1 MFKVLLKKQLAEVFK
16 GYFYDAKRNRMRS
29 ALAIA
34 GWFLLFVVI
43 VFGVLGGMF
52 AGLSLSLCGDMAA
65 AGAGWLYFAI
75 MAGLAILMGVFGSV
89 FNSYSSLYLARDNDL
104 LFSLPIPAG
113 TILASR
119 LASLFLLGTIYASVV
134 LVPALVVYR
143 AVVDAGLAV
152 VVGGIA
158 LLAIV
163 SVVVLCLSCLVGWA
177 VAKVSLRLENKSF
190 VAVLITL
197 AFVGLYY
204 FAYFQ
209 AEAAVKD
216 MLANAVQYGTTVQDA
231 VPWLYAFGGVGT
243 GDLRAAAL
251 FLVIAAALL
260 VVTVRLMA
268 HGYLTTATATGKA
281 KQARYVEKTARQ
293 RSQFWALVS
302 KELAKFVSS
311 PSYMLNSGL
320 GIVFTLAAGAAVLL
334 NADVLNQVVAEV
346 WGADPTQACVLFCG
360 VLCLLAASNDIA
372 APSVSL
378 EGKSIWML
386 QSLPLTPRCVLR
398 AKAAVH
404 FMLTVVPLTFAVAC
418 VAAVV
423 DLPAGPKALMCVVP
437 FAYAAF
443 TCMAASSLGVKMAN
457 LSWTDEVVPI
467 KHGGA
472 AVIAMFGGWV
482 VAALLVVVYFAFEG
496 AFDASL
502 YLATSGAVFL
512 AAAMGLFRWL
522 STAGGHAFVA
532 L

>member
-1 MFKVLLKKQLAEVFK
+1 MFGVLLRKQLAEVFK

-29 ALAIA
+29 PAAIA
-34 GWFLLFVVI
+34 GWFLFFAVV

-52 AGLSLSLCGDMAA
+52 AWLSLSLCAGLAA

-75 MAGLAILMGVFGSV
+75 MAGLAVLMGVFGGV
-89 FNSYSSLYLARDNDL
+89 FNSYASLYLARDNDL
-104 LFSLPIPAG
+104 LFSLPIPAR

-119 LASLFLLGTIYASVV
+119 LASLLLLGTVYAAVV
-134 LVPALVVYR
+134 LVPALAVYW
-143 AVVDAGLAV
+143 AVVDVNATV

-158 LLAIV
+158 LLVIV

-177 VAKVSLRLENKSF
+177 VARVSLKLKNKSF
-190 VAVLITL
+190 VTVAITL

-216 MLANAVQYGTTVQDA
+216 MLVNATLYGTSVQDA
-231 VPWLYAFGGVGT
+231 VSWLYAFGSIGAGN
-243 GDLRAAAL
+243 LRAAGVFLAL
-251 FLVIAAALL
+251 AIALL
-260 VVTVRLMA
+260 VLTWRLMSR
-268 HGYLTTATATGKA
+268 GYLKTATATGKV
-281 KQARYVEKTARQ
+281 KQVRYVEGTAWQ
-293 RSQFWALVS
+293 RSQFWALVG
-302 KELAKFVSS
+302 KELARFTSS

-320 GIVFTLAAGAAVLL
+320 GIVFMLAAGVAALL
-334 NADVLNQVVAEV
+334 NAETLNQVVAEV
-346 WGADPTQACVLFCG
+346 WGADPAQACVLFCG

-378 EGKSIWML
+378 EGKNIWML

-404 FMLTVVPLTFAVAC
+404 FLLTVVPLAFAVAC
-418 VAAVV
+418 IAAVV
-423 DLPAGPKALMCVVP
+423 ELPAVPKALMCMVP

-443 TCMAASSLGVKMAN
+443 TAMAASSLGVVMAN
-457 LSWTDEVVPI
+457 LSWTDEAVPI

-472 AVIAMFGGWV
+472 AVISMFGGWA
-482 VAALLVVVYFAFEG
+482 VAALPVVAYFAFEG

-502 YLATSGAVFL
+502 YLAACAAFFL
-512 AAAMGLFRWL
+512 AATMGLFRWL
-522 STAGGHAFVA
+522 STAGGRAFAA

>member
-1 MFKVLLKKQLAEVFK
+1 MFRVLLKKQLAEVFK

-29 ALAIA
+29 KLAIA
-34 GWFLLFVVI
+34 GWFLFFVVV

-52 AGLSLSLCGDMAA
+52 AGLSLSLCAGMAA

-75 MAGLAILMGVFGSV
+75 MAGLAVLMGVFGGV
-89 FNSYSSLYLARDNDL
+89 LNSYSSLYLARDNDL

-119 LASLFLLGTIYASVV
+119 LASLFLLGTVYASVV
-134 LVPALVVYR
+134 LVPALVVYW
-143 AVVDAGLAV
+143 AVVDVSAAV
-152 VVGGIA
+152 VAGGIA

-177 VAKVSLRLENKSF
+177 VAKVSLKLKNKSI
-190 VAVLITL
+190 VTVLITL

-209 AEAAVKD
+209 AETAVKD
-216 MLANAVQYGTTVQDA
+216 LLVNATLYGTSVQDA
-231 VPWLYAFGGVGT
+231 VPWLYAFGNIGT
-243 GDLRAAAL
+243 GDLRAAFMFLAL
-251 FLVIAAALL
+251 ATALL
-260 VVTVRLMA
+260 AVTVRLMA
-268 HGYLTTATATGKA
+268 RGYLAAATAAGKV

-293 RSQFWALVS
+293 RSQFWALVG
-302 KELAKFVSS
+302 KELARFASS
-311 PSYMLNSGL
+311 PTYMLNSGL
-320 GIVFTLAAGAAVLL
+320 GIVFMLAAGVAALL

-346 WGADPTQACVLFCG
+346 WDADPAQTCVLFCG

-378 EGKSIWML
+378 EGGNIYLL
-386 QSLPLTPRCVLR
+386 QSLPLTSRCVLR

-404 FMLTVVPLTFAVAC
+404 FILTVVPLAFAVAC
-418 VAAVV
+418 IAAVV
-423 DLPAGPKALMCVVP
+423 DLPAEPKALMCVVP

-443 TCMAASSLGVKMAN
+443 TTMAASSLGVRMAN
-457 LSWTDEVVPI
+457 LSWTDEIVPI

-472 AVIAMFGGWV
+472 AVLSMIGGWT
-482 VAALLVVVYFAFEG
+482 VAVLLVVVYFAFEG
-496 AFDASL
+496 AFDATL
-502 YLATSGAVFL
+502 YLASSAALFL
-512 AAAMGLFRWL
+512 AAAVGLFRWL
-522 STAGGHAFVA
+522 STAGGRAFAA

>member
-16 GYFYDAKRNRMRS
+16 GYFYDAKRNRMRLK
-29 ALAIA
+29 LAVA
-34 GWFLLFVVI
+34 GWFLFFAVV

-52 AGLSLSLCGDMAA
+52 AGLSLSLCAGMAA
-65 AGAGWLYFAI
+65 AGASWLYFTI
-75 MAGLAILMGVFGSV
+75 MAGLAILIGVLGGVFS
-89 FNSYSSLYLARDNDL
+89 SYASLYLAHDNDL
-104 LFSLPIPAG
+104 LFSLPISAG

-119 LASLFLLGTIYASVV
+119 LASLFILGTMYASVV
-134 LVPALVVYR
+134 LAPALVVYW
-143 AVVDAGLAV
+143 AVVDVNAV
-152 VVGGIA
+152 AVAGGIA

-163 SVVVLCLSCLVGWA
+163 SIAVLSLSCLVGWA
-177 VAKVSLRLENKSF
+177 VAKVSLKLKSKSI
-190 VAVLITL
+190 VTVLITL

-216 MLANAVQYGTTVQDA
+216 MLASAVLYGTSLQDA
-231 VPWLYAFGGVGT
+231 VPWLYALGCIGA

-260 VVTVRLMA
+260 VITVRLMA
-268 HGYLTTATATGKA
+268 RGYLTTATATGKV

-293 RSQFWALVS
+293 RSQFWALVG
-302 KELAKFVSS
+302 KELAKFTSS
-311 PSYMLNSGL
+311 SSYMLNSGL
-320 GIVFTLAAGAAVLL
+320 GILFMLAAGVAALL
-334 NADVLNQVVAEV
+334 NADVLNQVVGEV
-346 WGADPTQACVLFCG
+346 WGADQGQACVLFCG

-378 EGKSIWML
+378 EGKNIWML

-404 FMLTVVPLTFAVAC
+404 FMLTVIPLTFAVAC
-418 VAAVV
+418 VAAAV
-423 DLPAGPKALMCVVP
+423 DLPATPKALMCVVP

-457 LSWTDEVVPI
+457 LSWTDETVPI

-472 AVIAMFGGWV
+472 AVIAMFGGWA
-482 VAALLVVVYFAFEG
+482 VAALLVVVYFVFEG
-496 AFDASL
+496 SFEASL
-502 YLATSGAVFL
+502 YLAACGAIIL
-512 AAAMGLFRWL
+512 TAAIGLFRWL
-522 STAGGHAFVA
+522 STEGGRAFAA